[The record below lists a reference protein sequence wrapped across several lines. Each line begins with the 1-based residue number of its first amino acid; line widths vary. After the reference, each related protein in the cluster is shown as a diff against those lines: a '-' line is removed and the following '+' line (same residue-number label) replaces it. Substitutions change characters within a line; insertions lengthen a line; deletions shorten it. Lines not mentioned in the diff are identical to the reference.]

1 MASTRWPS
9 RCHVRDAS
17 MTRPLACLVGDI
29 TRGLLLQLQKG
40 KSPGDKKSPLRSPKW
55 GGGGGSGGAAVTSA
69 ELQLKNRELA
79 QNIAVLEAE
88 KDKLVKNL
96 SREASERARVLPVL
110 VVALFLLVELVC
122 GVLGSDPAARWEA
135 AMRHSLLA
143 AGAAALPKLI
153 DRVILVGEHAKAKS
167 E

>member
-9 RCHVRDAS
+9 RRHVRDAS

-135 AMRHSLLA
+135 AMRHSLL
-143 AGAAALPKLI
+143 LSSI
-153 DRVILVGEHAKAKS
+153 RNQ
-167 E
+167 